1 MVLVK
6 FVLDVKNGLAI
17 SLKELAIILEPKK
30 RIGNKTSQDSV
41 LVIVLNLEI
50 PFFMLKS
57 TKKHPNFI
65 LPFLN

>member
-30 RIGNKTSQDSV
+30 RIGNETSQDSV
-41 LVIVLNLEI
+41 LVIVLN
-50 PFFMLKS
+50 
-57 TKKHPNFI
+57 
-65 LPFLN
+65 